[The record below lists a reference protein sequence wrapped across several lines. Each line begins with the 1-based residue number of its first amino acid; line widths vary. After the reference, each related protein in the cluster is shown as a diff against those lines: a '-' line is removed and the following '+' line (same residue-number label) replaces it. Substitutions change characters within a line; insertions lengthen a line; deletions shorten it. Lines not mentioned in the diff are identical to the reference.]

1 MRILII
7 AGTRPEIIKCAPI
20 YLLGKQEPD
29 LTISFCNTGQH
40 EEMAK
45 QALDI
50 FKIKPEYDL
59 RIMRNNQNINQIIS
73 RIAERLPAVFEDF
86 MPDVVVVQGDT
97 TTAMVAALLAFN
109 ARIKVAHLEAGLRTG
124 NIREPFPE
132 EANRKI
138 IGAIAD
144 VHFCPTATN
153 IEALRAENIH
163 NNIFQVGNSVV
174 DAISIMQQSH
184 PLSIPKHLRS
194 KIGIANYILVTTH
207 RRENFGQGILNI
219 CESIV
224 ELSMAHPDIKFV
236 FPVHHNPNIRDVVL
250 QKLDSISS
258 VHLIKPVNYIE
269 MLSLIKNSL
278 FCITDSGG
286 IQEEAPSFGKYCL
299 VLRNFTERNE
309 TIDTGFSELVGTDKQ
324 RIISRAQEIIAT
336 SSFKM
341 DNKFNPYGDG
351 HTTDKVLQILREIT
365 CR

>member
-20 YLLGKQEPD
+20 YLLGKQETD
-29 LTISFCNTGQH
+29 LTVSFCNTGQH

-73 RIAERLPAVFEDF
+73 RISERLPAVFEDF
-86 MPDVVVVQGDT
+86 KPDVIVVQGDT
-97 TTAMVAALLAFN
+97 TTAMVSALLAFN

-124 NIREPFPE
+124 NILEPFPE

-138 IGAIAD
+138 IGTIAD
-144 VHFCPTATN
+144 VHFCPTETN
-153 IEALRAENIH
+153 IKALHAEGIRH
-163 NNIFQVGNSVV
+163 NIFQVGNSVV
-174 DAISIMQQSH
+174 DAISIMQKSH
-184 PLSIPKHLRS
+184 PLTIPKHLRG
-194 KIGIANYILVTTH
+194 KIGNSDYILVTTH

-224 ELSMAHPDIKFV
+224 ELSKANPEINFV

-250 QKLDSISS
+250 GKLSSIST

-299 VLRNFTERNE
+299 VLRNFTERGE
-309 TIDTGFSELVGTDKQ
+309 TIDAGFSELVGTDKQ
-324 RIISRAQEIIAT
+324 RIISRAQEIITT
-336 SSFKM
+336 SASKM
-341 DNKFNPYGDG
+341 ENKFNPYGDG
-351 HTTDKVLQILREIT
+351 NTTEQVLKILRDL
-365 CR
+365 RHR